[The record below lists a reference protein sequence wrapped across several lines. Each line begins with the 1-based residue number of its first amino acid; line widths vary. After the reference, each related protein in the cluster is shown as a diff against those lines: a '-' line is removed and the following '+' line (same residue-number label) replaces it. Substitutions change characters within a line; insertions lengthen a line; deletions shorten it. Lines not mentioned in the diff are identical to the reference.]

1 MILEVE
7 LKYFPEG
14 ASSILIYPQKVQ
26 VFLTYCLLWFAQLL
40 SIFKKENMLYIY
52 NFTVKS

>member
-14 ASSILIYPQKVQ
+14 ASNILNYPQKVK
-26 VFLTYCLLWFAQLL
+26 VLLTYCLLWFAQLL
-40 SIFKKENMLYIY
+40 SIFKKENMLYI
-52 NFTVKS
+52 